1 MLNMF
6 MSSMENGG
14 MCKVSGLWSIR
25 QGQSGVWFEM
35 MQ

>member
-14 MCKVSGLWSIR
+14 MCKVSGARFMEHTTRTERGL
-25 QGQSGVWFEM
+25 V
-35 MQ
+35 